1 MSWFE
6 VDRDG
11 LRQLLEG
18 RDKSFVLRELVQ
30 NAWDESGVTRCDVTL
45 TPIPGRP
52 AARLVVDDD
61 APEGFY
67 DLRHAYTLYARTRKR
82 SSPEKRGRFNLGE
95 KQVLA
100 LCRHARIVT
109 TKGGVEFLEGGGRKS
124 LRTKRDA
131 GSVFEAD
138 LAMTRAEIDDAL
150 RAARTFLPPAG
161 IATSLNG
168 EPLPTRE
175 PLAVVE
181 ATLATEF
188 EDEEGRYRST
198 RRKTEV
204 RVHEL
209 FPGERAMVFELGLPI
224 IETGDRWHYDIQQ
237 RVPMTADRDNVR
249 PSFLQD
255 VRAEVAN
262 ALADR
267 LTGDDVSE
275 QWVRDAS
282 EDDRIEPETFKTI
295 CTKRWG
301 PKRVVADPNDPKSRE
316 RAIAEGYTIVSPRAL
331 SKAEWQTARTSG
343 AIPSSSA
350 LFPTSYADYEDTP
363 EPDWTDEQRNVVA
376 LAKRV
381 AVLALGFDVTVGL
394 IRSKATTG
402 ADYAAGHMRFNV
414 SRLGNGW
421 FRPDNLPEQL
431 RLIIHEL
438 GHQFGGHLDA
448 AYYNGL
454 ARIGAALA
462 LAAPEA
468 ILKG

>member
-45 TPIPGRP
+45 EPIAGRP
-52 AARLVVDDD
+52 AARLVVEDD

-67 DLRHAYTLYARTRKR
+67 DLRHAYTLYAQTRKR
-82 SSPEKRGRFNLGE
+82 SSPTKRGRFNLGE
-95 KQVLA
+95 KEVLA
-100 LCRHARIVT
+100 LCREARIVT
-109 TKGGVEFLEGGGRKS
+109 TKGTVEFLPSGERKH
-124 LRTKRDA
+124 KRA
-131 GSVFEAD
+131 RRESGSVFEAVIP
-138 LAMTRAEIDDAL
+138 LTRSEIENCE
-150 RAARTFLPPAG
+150 RAARTFLPPAD
-161 IATSLNG
+161 IRTTLNG
-168 EPLPTRE
+168 VPLPTRE
-175 PLAVVE
+175 PIWITG

-198 RRKTEV
+198 RRKTEI
-204 RVHEL
+204 RVYEPL
-209 FPGERAMVFELGLPI
+209 AGERAMVYEMGLPI

-237 RVPMTADRDNVR
+237 RVPMTVDRNNVR

-301 PKRVVADPNDPKSRE
+301 SKRVVADPNDPKSKE

-331 SKAEWQTARTSG
+331 SKAEWRAARTSE

-350 LFPTSYADYEDTP
+350 LFPTSYSDYEDVP
-363 EPDWTDEQRNVVA
+363 ESDWTDEQRNVVA

-381 AVLALGFDVTVGL
+381 AVLALGIDVTVGL
-394 IRSKATTG
+394 ISSKATIS
-402 ADYAAGHMRFNV
+402 ADYGAGHMRFNLF
-414 SRLGNGW
+414 RLGGGW
-421 FRPDNLPEQL
+421 FRADNLPEQL

-462 LAAPEA
+462 MAVPEA